1 MASEF
6 QEISP
11 GPLPLPDHQI
21 SLIRLDHIDFLFDS
35 FSSISTPPNSL
46 PSPSRSVQDQPPVSI
61 SAVDDDDEHN
71 DGFTTPISSHHKI
84 PVIPHCPP
92 APSRPKPI
100 SLSRTLSPRASG
112 VRRGFLVYI
121 SDQIVDSIFSDD
133 LLHQKSKKK
142 ARKDDDNGGE

>member
-1 MASEF
+1 MTSEF

-11 GPLPLPDHQI
+11 RPPLPLPDHQI

-35 FSSISTPPNSL
+35 FSSSITTPPSL
-46 PSPSRSVQDQPPVSI
+46 PSPSDSIQDQPPVSI
-61 SAVDDDDEHN
+61 SAVDDDEEHS

-100 SLSRTLSPRASG
+100 SLSRTLSARASA

-121 SDQIVDSIFSDD
+121 SDEIVDSIFSDD
-133 LLHQKSKKK
+133 LLHHKSKK